1 MTAPQTHFTVEQ
13 ASRWLTCA
21 QPVPLPLLQ
30 RLGKDCSM
38 VCRIRG
44 ATFIDVPVQ
53 GKSWPTE
60 RGYPAAI
67 LQEVFLANPDTR
79 PYIPKPAA
87 PPPPAQPEPVLT
99 KPTITVWVLTRE
111 LNQYDQD
118 GAYFC
123 AVWAT
128 KPTAADL
135 RAHGIGP
142 AWSEHV
148 LASGGRIEKEN
159 EWFNLQEVQA

>member
-1 MTAPQTHFTVEQ
+1 MTTITTETPYFTVEQ

-67 LQEVFLANPDTR
+67 IQEVFLANPETR
-79 PYIPKPAA
+79 PFLPGAAPAPKPAPTRAEMRIADKWLADAHA
-87 PPPPAQPEPVLT
+87 PLLVALQAWALAPLTSPARVAA
-99 KPTITVWVLTRE
+99 W
-111 LNQYDQD
+111 QD
-118 GAYFC
+118 VERYL
-123 AVWAT
+123 VEQL
-128 KPTAADL
+128 P
-135 RAHGIGP
+135 
-142 AWSEHV
+142 
-148 LASGGRIEKEN
+148 
-159 EWFNLQEVQA
+159 

>member
-1 MTAPQTHFTVEQ
+1 MTITTETPYFTVEQ

-53 GKSWPTE
+53 GKNWPTE

-79 PYIPKPAA
+79 PYIPKPAQAA
-87 PPPPAQPEPVLT
+87 PAPAPKPETCPCGLCGTPTKLT
-99 KPTITVWVLTRE
+99 GTQRCDNCWE
-111 LNQYDQD
+111 M
-118 GAYFC
+118 
-123 AVWAT
+123 
-128 KPTAADL
+128 
-135 RAHGIGP
+135 
-142 AWSEHV
+142 E
-148 LASGGRIEKEN
+148 GRIQRNPEIARKI
-159 EWFNLQEVQA
+159 LAAMAP

>member
-1 MTAPQTHFTVEQ
+1 MTTQTHFTVEQ

-53 GKSWPTE
+53 GKNWPTE

-87 PPPPAQPEPVLT
+87 PVPPPQPEPVLT
-99 KPTITVWVLTRE
+99 KPTITVWVLNRE
-111 LNQYDQD
+111 VLAYDQE
-118 GAYFC
+118 GEYFC

-128 KPTAADL
+128 KPTADDL
-135 RAHGIGP
+135 RAEGVRDCD
-142 AWSEHV
+142 HV
-148 LASGGRIEKEN
+148 LAGGGQRPN
-159 EWFNLQEVQA
+159 DHEWFTLQELPA

>member
-1 MTAPQTHFTVEQ
+1 MTAQTHFTVEQ

-53 GKSWPTE
+53 GKNWPTE

-79 PYIPKPAA
+79 PYIPKPVQAA
-87 PPPPAQPEPVLT
+87 LAVVAPAPAPKPSEPETCPCGLCG
-99 KPTITVWVLTRE
+99 KPTLMT
-111 LNQYDQD
+111 
-118 GAYFC
+118 G
-123 AVWAT
+123 T
-128 KPTAADL
+128 KRCDNC
-135 RAHGIGP
+135 
-142 AWSEHV
+142 WEME
-148 LASGGRIEKEN
+148 GRIRRNPEIARKI
-159 EWFNLQEVQA
+159 LAAMTA

>member
-1 MTAPQTHFTVEQ
+1 MTITTETPYFTVEQ

-21 QPVPLPLLQ
+21 QPIPLPLLQ

-44 ATFIDVPVQ
+44 ATFVDVPVQ

-67 LQEVFLANPDTR
+67 IQEVFLANPDTR
-79 PYIPKPAA
+79 PFLPGAALAPAPA
-87 PPPPAQPEPVLT
+87 PTLT
-99 KPTITVWVLTRE
+99 KPTTTVWVLTRE
-111 LNQYDQD
+111 INDYNQD

-128 KPTAADL
+128 KPTADDL
-135 RAHGIGP
+135 RAVG
-142 AWSEHV
+142 ADDCLHV
-148 LASGGRIEKEN
+148 LAGGGRKGVEN
-159 EWFNLQEVQA
+159 TWYSLTELSA

>member
-1 MTAPQTHFTVEQ
+1 MTTQTYFTVEQ

-44 ATFIDVPVQ
+44 ATFVDVPVQ
-53 GKSWPTE
+53 GKNWPTE

-67 LQEVFLANPDTR
+67 IQEVFQANPDTR
-79 PYIPKPAA
+79 AFLPGVKPVPPSA
-87 PPPPAQPEPVLT
+87 PAPMLT
-99 KPTITVWVLTRE
+99 KPTRTVWVLTRE
-111 LNQYDQD
+111 HNAYDQY
-118 GAYFC
+118 GEYFC

-128 KPTAADL
+128 KPTADDL
-135 RAHGIGP
+135 HQAGVPVVRCP
-142 AWSEHV
+142 SV
-148 LASGGRIEKEN
+148 LDGGGREDKED
-159 EWFNLQEVQA
+159 EWHNLAELPA

>member
-1 MTAPQTHFTVEQ
+1 MTSQTHFTVEQ

-44 ATFIDVPVQ
+44 ATFVDVPVQ
-53 GKSWPTE
+53 GKNWPTE

-79 PYIPKPAA
+79 LFIPRPAQAAPAPAPKPESRPCGLCGA
-87 PPPPAQPEPVLT
+87 PAKLT
-99 KPTITVWVLTRE
+99 GSQRCDSCRE
-111 LNQYDQD
+111 L
-118 GAYFC
+118 
-123 AVWAT
+123 
-128 KPTAADL
+128 
-135 RAHGIGP
+135 
-142 AWSEHV
+142 E
-148 LASGGRIEKEN
+148 GRIQRNPDIARKILAE
-159 EWFNLQEVQA
+159 LPA

>member
-1 MTAPQTHFTVEQ
+1 MTTITTETPYFTVEQ

-53 GKSWPTE
+53 GKNWPTE

-79 PYIPKPAA
+79 PYVPGAATPA
-87 PPPPAQPEPVLT
+87 PVPTLT
-99 KPTITVWVLTRE
+99 KPTTTVWVLTRE
-111 LNQYDQD
+111 VLAYDQE

-128 KPTAADL
+128 KPTADDL
-135 RAHGIGP
+135 RAVGVRDC
-142 AWSEHV
+142 EHV
-148 LASGGRIEKEN
+148 LNGGGQRPN
-159 EWFNLQEVQA
+159 DYEWHSLTELPA

>member
-1 MTAPQTHFTVEQ
+1 MTTSTAQTHFTVEQ

-44 ATFIDVPVQ
+44 AKFVDVPVQ

-67 LQEVFLANPDTR
+67 IQEVFLANPDTR
-79 PYIPKPAA
+79 RFVPKAVATPAPAPRREPDPAPAPSYFAPAA
-87 PPPPAQPEPVLT
+87 APTWDFSPPAPAP
-99 KPTITVWVLTRE
+99 
-111 LNQYDQD
+111 
-118 GAYFC
+118 AYE
-123 AVWAT
+123 A
-128 KPTAADL
+128 
-135 RAHGIGP
+135 P
-142 AWSEHV
+142 APAPDFSSG
-148 LASGGRIEKEN
+148 SGGDFGGGGASDS
-159 EWFNLQEVQA
+159 W